1 MAKKTPEQI
10 ADEEERTSSLG
21 LLRYA
26 HDYQRAADMVKQQDD
41 RSVVPYMLIAQSLEL
56 GLKAFLRSRG
66 ATLDALLKLNHDL
79 PRIHERAMEM
89 RLDRLWPSAANLLP
103 TVQLLEAAN
112 QRQALRYIVNGT
124 KTYPD
129 WTVVNRYAQGMIAAL
144 IEHCLR
150 DKFGGK
156 AGAAEVRR
164 NRGAGN
170 VFPKPVPRK
179 TWGGL

>member
-26 HDYQRAADMVKQQDD
+26 HEYQRAAEMVKQQDD
-41 RSVVPYMLIAQSLEL
+41 RSVVPYMLIAHSLEL

-66 ATLDALLKLNHDL
+66 ATLDALLELRHGL
-79 PRIHERAMEM
+79 PRIHERAMGK
-89 RLDRLWPSAANLLP
+89 RLDRLWPSAAELLP
-103 TVQLLEAAN
+103 TLELLEAAN
-112 QRQALRYIVNGT
+112 HRQALRYIVNGT

-129 WTVVNRYAQGMIAAL
+129 WNVVNLYAQGMIVAL
-144 IEHCLR
+144 TEHCLR

-156 AGAAEVRR
+156 AGAAEVKK
-164 NRGAGN
+164 NRGPRN

-179 TWGGL
+179 T